1 MASWRRFALAW
12 HAEAQRKASLSWSE
26 RSLVSEC
33 GVHARLLSA
42 DKNIWRVLSSHC
54 RSLIKL
60 ARAFKVADDDK
71 SGSLSPYEF
80 AKAMSDFGIGLTKE
94 VRSLRTPV
102 ASVAHETSVCGCL
115 AVCWFLGFLGVLL
128 STHPGNRQL
137 LQAV

>member
-12 HAEAQRKASLSWSE
+12 HAEAQRKASLSWSA
-26 RSLVSEC
+26 RSRPR
-33 GVHARLLSA
+33 VHARLLPA

-94 VRSLRTPV
+94 VPSLRTPFKRCCV
-102 ASVAHETSVCGCL
+102 SS
-115 AVCWFLGFLGVLL
+115 
-128 STHPGNRQL
+128 SRD
-137 LQAV
+137 